1 MDEIKEAFKK
11 VKNEIDNL
19 KEDSF
24 KIKEVLYEMGIF
36 LEKINGDLL
45 NLEKGIQTDKE
56 KSVAPL
62 FQNKTI
68 SSDIKVQ
75 KAQNLGISRGNEGVQ
90 TDRQTD
96 EQTDRRGEIYPSQ
109 RKKETVTEEISS
121 LEKAANL
128 LDSLDG
134 LKKEIR
140 LKFKHLTKQEM
151 LVFSTIYQLEEEKGF
166 SDYKSISERL
176 DLTESSIRD
185 YTRRLVQKGIPLEK
199 VKIRNKEVRFMVSP
213 NLKKV
218 ASLNTILRLV
228 DL

>member
-36 LEKINGDLL
+36 LEKTKGDLL
-45 NLEKGIQTDKE
+45 NLKKGIQTDKE

-68 SSDIKVQ
+68 PSDIKVQ

-96 EQTDRRGEIYPSQ
+96 KQTDRRGEIYPSQ
-109 RKKETVTEEISS
+109 RKKETLTEEISS

-140 LKFKHLTKQEM
+140 LKFKRLTKQEM